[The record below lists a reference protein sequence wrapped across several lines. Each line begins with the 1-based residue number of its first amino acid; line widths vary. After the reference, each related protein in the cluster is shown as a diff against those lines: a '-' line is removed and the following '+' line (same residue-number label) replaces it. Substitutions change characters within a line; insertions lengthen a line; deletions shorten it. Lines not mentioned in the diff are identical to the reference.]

1 VKKQKITSY
10 KDLLVWQKSHLL
22 AKKVISICSN
32 FPASEEA
39 KVIKSQLIRSSTS
52 VPANIAEGYGAEKGK
67 VFKNS
72 LVVARRE
79 ATETEYWLLLSYE
92 LNFIDYDCYNSFEL
106 DYREIRAMLTS
117 LIKKLLT
124 HDS

>member
-22 AKKVISICSN
+22 AKKVISICST
-32 FPASEEA
+32 FPTSEEA

-52 VPANIAEGYGAEKGK
+52 VPSNIAEGYGAEKGK

-79 ATETEYWLLLSYE
+79 ATETEY
-92 LNFIDYDCYNSFEL
+92 
-106 DYREIRAMLTS
+106 
-117 LIKKLLT
+117 
-124 HDS
+124 